1 MMFRAKGTREKG
13 FPKRMQG
20 GKALEMTPFVLGKVI
35 AEKSTDEISRLSDLE
50 KRVLRLIAEN
60 ELIQGVD

>member
-1 MMFRAKGTREKG
+1 MFRAKGAREKG

-20 GKALEMTPFVLGKVI
+20 GNASEMTQFVLGKVI
-35 AEKSTDEISRLSDLE
+35 AEKPTDEISRLSDLE
-50 KRVLRLIAEN
+50 KRDLRLIAES

>member
-1 MMFRAKGTREKG
+1 
-13 FPKRMQG
+13 
-20 GKALEMTPFVLGKVI
+20 LEMTPFVLGKVI

>member
-1 MMFRAKGTREKG
+1 MFSTKGAREKG

-20 GKALEMTPFVLGKVI
+20 GKALEMTQFDLGKVI
-35 AEKSTDEISRLSDLE
+35 AEKPTDEISSLSDLK
-50 KRVLRLIAEN
+50 KRDLRLTAES

>member
-1 MMFRAKGTREKG
+1 MFSAKGAREKG

-20 GKALEMTPFVLGKVI
+20 GKALEMTQFDLGKVI
-35 AEKSTDEISRLSDLE
+35 AEKPTDEISRLSDLK
-50 KRVLRLIAEN
+50 KRDLRLTAES